1 MWLNRLYQ
9 NNVFATLAYL
19 LVLLLGILAYP
30 QLPREQAPELSGK
43 FAMVTV
49 TLPDASAEDVE
60 RLVVDPIEKMLR
72 EKIKDINHVNSNAD
86 NGSAS
91 VNIEFKDIKPPLY
104 ERRMQELRREIQ
116 ALALTNWPKAQP
128 PDIQEANSFSQ
139 DWYKVLVYGPGNDD
153 NFRRQARQVQRDLQQ
168 LPGVAN
174 VMNKGLE
181 DAELQVVFHP
191 ERLAALGIA
200 PNAFASTIQAYFN
213 DTSAGKVKVDN
224 LDWLVRISG
233 KDNPAANLAN
243 LPILS
248 AKGLVKLGEV
258 AEITR
263 TSQTALLGARF
274 RGQPCIVL
282 MPFKQPGSNVLQLID
297 RIKAYIDERNKLSAS
312 TGVKLYLLID
322 TSDTIR
328 NSLKVMED
336 HAWSG
341 MLLVLAV
348 TWLMLGTRLS
358 LLTTLAV
365 PFSLAGVFIALQ
377 VTGKSLNLSVLLGV
391 VIVLGMLVDD
401 AVVIIEAI
409 GQHLRRG
416 LSSLEATV
424 AALKEVWL
432 PVATSSFTTIASFI
446 PLILVGGFL
455 GEMMGVVPQVVCLG
469 LLVSLVQALWILPA
483 QAVVIV
489 KPETKATWRDRLRQ
503 RLQLTY
509 TRLLIRL
516 LRAPKRALA
525 ALAVVFVLAGSAWV
539 FDWIKSDYLLQ
550 PPNYG
555 FFITL
560 EMPTGTSKELTLA
573 KLEEIEALVTPL
585 FRPGELR
592 ASAIE
597 SGTANINGKA
607 LEGHQYGDIWFTM
620 HSEAGRDASALLP
633 EVKKAMARLTGMV
646 GVWVEGESTALTS
659 LGKPI
664 NLMLGGAAGAELDSA
679 IAELK
684 GILGSIAGVHDI
696 KLDIV
701 TGLPELNI
709 RLDGEAVQR
718 AGLNPSTVSQT
729 LQLLTGGESV
739 ASYTEEG
746 ETVAVR
752 VRAQVGNSHDITS
765 LLQHTVVSPTGGTI
779 PLSQLVQAEQ
789 RVSPASIGHIDYM
802 RNLALQA
809 DLDKEKIDTLAA
821 NKLIEARWNEVKSRY
836 PNIHVGFGGEML
848 AIQEGLGQLWQQFAL
863 GIGLIFI
870 IVGAQF
876 KSYGLPFLV
885 LLKVPMA
892 FAGLILGLLVSREP
906 VSLYTLYGAVA
917 LAGIAVNSAILM
929 FSAGHDRLAAGMGV
943 VHASVY
949 AARRRLL
956 PILITSFTTLMGL
969 LPLALSSEQ
978 SSTQWRPVATA
989 IVWGVGFSTIL
1000 TLFIVPLLYRLAM
1013 GFGQRLSRVKFS
1025 PPASYNVG

>member
-1 MWLNRLYQ
+1 MWLKRFYQ

-19 LVLLLGILAYP
+19 MVVLLGILAYP
-30 QLPREQAPELSGK
+30 QLPREQAPELSAK
-43 FAMVTV
+43 YAMINI
-49 TLPDASAEDVE
+49 TLPDASSEDVE
-60 RLVVDPIEKMLR
+60 RLAIDPIEKMLR
-72 EKIKDINHVNSNAD
+72 EKIKDIDHVNSNAAT
-86 NGSAS
+86 GSAS
-91 VNIEFKDIKPPLY
+91 VNIQFKDIKPPLY
-104 ERRMQELRREIQ
+104 ERRMQELRREMQ
-116 ALALTNWPKAQP
+116 ALALANWPKAQP

-168 LPGVAN
+168 LAGVSK
-174 VMNKGLE
+174 VLNKGLE
-181 DAELQVVFHP
+181 DAELHVVFQP
-191 ERLAALGIA
+191 ERLASLGIE
-200 PNAFASTIQAYFN
+200 PNALATTIQSYFN
-213 DTSAGKVKVDN
+213 DISVGNVKVDN
-224 LDWLVRISG
+224 REWLVRIAG
-233 KDNPAANLAN
+233 KENPAANLDN
-243 LPILS
+243 LPITS

-282 MPFKQPGSNVLQLID
+282 MPFKQPGANVLQLID
-297 RIKAYIDERNKLSAS
+297 RIKAYIEERNQVSAS

-377 VTGKSLNLSVLLGV
+377 VSGKSLNLSVLLGV

-401 AVVIIEAI
+401 AVVVIEAI

-416 LSSLEATV
+416 LSSIDATV

-432 PVATSSFTTIASFI
+432 PVATSSLTTIASFI

-455 GEMMGVVPQVVCLG
+455 GEMMGIVPQVVCLG
-469 LLVSLVQALWILPA
+469 LLISLVQALWILPA

-489 KPETKATWRDRLRQ
+489 KPEDKNNWRDKLRHTIQ
-503 RLQLTY
+503 KAYIL
-509 TRLLIRL
+509 LLIRIF
-516 LRAPKRALA
+516 RAPKRALA
-525 ALAVVFVLAGSAWV
+525 GLAAVFLITGSAWA
-539 FDWIKSDYLLQ
+539 FDWVKSDYLLQ

-560 EMPTGTSKELTLA
+560 EMPTGTSKAQTLA

-585 FRPGELR
+585 LRPGELR

-597 SGTANINGKA
+597 SGVVAINGKE
-607 LEGHQYGDIWFTM
+607 LSGHQYGDIWFSM
-620 HSEAGRDASALLP
+620 NSETGRDASALLP
-633 EVKKAMARLTGMV
+633 EVKKAMAKLTGIV

-664 NLMLGGAAGAELDSA
+664 NLMLGGAAGTELDAA

-684 GILGSIAGVHDI
+684 GILASIPGVHDI

-701 TGLPELNI
+701 TGLPELLI
-709 RLDGEAVQR
+709 HLDSEAIQR
-718 AGLNPSTVSQT
+718 AGLNPSSVTQT
-729 LQLLTGGESV
+729 LQLLTGGETV

-746 ETVAVR
+746 ETVNVR
-752 VRAQVGNSHDITS
+752 VRAKDADSHDITA
-765 LLQHTVVSPTGGTI
+765 LLQRTVVTPNGGTI
-779 PLSQLVQAEQ
+779 PLSQLVHAEQ
-789 RVSPASIGHIDYM
+789 RLSPANISHIDYK
-802 RNLALQA
+802 RILTLQA
-809 DLDKEKIDTLAA
+809 DLDKEKMDTLAA
-821 NKLIEARWNEVKSRY
+821 NKLIQERWVEAKARY
-836 PNIHVGFGGEML
+836 PNIKVDFGGEML
-848 AIQEGLGQLWQQFAL
+848 AIQEGLGQLWQQFVL
-863 GIGLIFI
+863 GLGLILI

-885 LLKVPMA
+885 LFKVPMA
-892 FAGLILGLLVSREP
+892 FSGLVLGLLISREP

-978 SSTQWRPVATA
+978 SSTQWRPVASA

-1000 TLFIVPLLYRLAM
+1000 TLFIVPLMYRLAM
-1013 GFGQRLSRVKFS
+1013 GIAYRNNKLGL
-1025 PPASYNVG
+1025 

>member
-19 LVLLLGILAYP
+19 LILLLGILAYP
-30 QLPREQAPELSGK
+30 QLPREQAPELSEK
-43 FAMVTV
+43 LAMVTI
-49 TLPDASAEDVE
+49 TLTDASAEDVE

-72 EKIKDINHVNSNAD
+72 EKIKDINHVNSNAAT
-86 NGSAS
+86 GSAS
-91 VNIEFKDIKPPLY
+91 VNIEFKDIKQPLY
-104 ERRMQELRREIQ
+104 ERRMQELRRELQ
-116 ALALTNWPKAQP
+116 ALALANWPKAQP
-128 PDIQEANSFSQ
+128 PDVQEANSFSQ

-168 LPGVAN
+168 LPGVTK
-174 VMNKGLE
+174 VFNKGLE
-181 DAELQVVFHP
+181 DAEHQVVFQP
-191 ERLAALGIA
+191 ERLASLGIDS
-200 PNAFASTIQAYFN
+200 NALTSTIQAYFN
-213 DTSAGKVKVDN
+213 DTTAGNVKVDN
-224 LDWLVRISG
+224 RDWMVRIAG
-233 KDNPAANLAN
+233 KENPAANLAN
-243 LPILS
+243 LPIMA

-282 MPFKQPGSNVLQLID
+282 MPFKQPGANVLQLID
-297 RIKAYIDERNKLSAS
+297 RIKAYIDERNQASAS

-377 VTGKSLNLSVLLGV
+377 LAEKSLNLSVLLGV

-401 AVVIIEAI
+401 AVVVIEAI

-416 LSSLEATV
+416 LSSLEATTS
-424 AALKEVWL
+424 ALKEVWL
-432 PVATSSFTTIASFI
+432 PVATSSLTTIASFI
-446 PLILVGGFL
+446 PLMLVGGFL
-455 GEMMGVVPQVVCLG
+455 GQVMGIVPQVVCLG

-489 KPETKATWRDRLRQ
+489 KPEDKENWRDRFRQ
-503 RLQLTY
+503 TLQLTY

-516 LRAPKRALA
+516 FRAPKRALA
-525 ALAVVFVLAGSAWV
+525 GLAAVFLLAGSAWV
-539 FDWIKSDYLLQ
+539 FDWVKADYLLQ

-555 FFITL
+555 FFIKL
-560 EMPTGTSKELTLA
+560 EMPVGTDKAKTLA
-573 KLEEIEALVTPL
+573 KMEDIEALVTPL

-597 SGTANINGKA
+597 SGIVSINGKE
-607 LEGHQYGDIWFTM
+607 LSGHQYGDIWFSM
-620 HSEAGRDASALLP
+620 NSEAGRDASALLP
-633 EVKKAMARLTGMV
+633 EVKKAMAKLTGIV
-646 GVWVEGESTALTS
+646 GVWVEGESTALS
-659 LGKPI
+659 MIGKPI
-664 NLMLGGAAGAELDSA
+664 NLMLSGAAGAELDAA
-679 IAELK
+679 ITELK
-684 GILGSIAGVHDI
+684 GILAAIPGVHDS

-701 TGLPELNI
+701 TGLPELLI
-709 RLDGEAVQR
+709 RLDGEAIQR
-718 AGLNPSTVSQT
+718 AGLNPSTVTQT

-746 ETVAVR
+746 ETVSVR
-752 VRAQVGNSHDITS
+752 VRAQRDNSHDITA
-765 LLQHTVVSPTGGTI
+765 LLQRTVVTPNGGTM

-789 RVSPASIGHIDYM
+789 RLSPANITHSDYK
-802 RNLALQA
+802 RILTLQA
-809 DLDKEKIDTLAA
+809 ELDKEKMDTLAV
-821 NKLIEARWNEVKSRY
+821 NKLIQERWNQAKARY
-836 PNIHVGFGGEML
+836 PNINVDLGGEML
-848 AIQEGLGQLWQQFAL
+848 AIQEGLGQLWQQFVL
-863 GIGLIFI
+863 GLGLIFI

-876 KSYGLPFLV
+876 RSYGLPFLV
-885 LLKVPMA
+885 LFKVPMA
-892 FAGLILGLLVSREP
+892 FTGLVLGLLISREP
-906 VSLYTLYGAVA
+906 ISLYTLYGAVA

-956 PILITSFTTLMGL
+956 PILITSSTTFMGL

-1013 GFGQRLSRVKFS
+1013 GFSFKKAK
-1025 PPASYNVG
+1025 PNPAHDI